1 MLFQIAAVIAAYY
14 LGKSGM
20 EFDDL
25 LKLIQVL
32 LERDKER

>member
-25 LKLIQVL
+25 LKLIQML
-32 LERDKER
+32 LDRDNEK

>member
-14 LGKSGM
+14 LGKSGI

-32 LERDKER
+32 LDRDNEK